1 MHSVTDI
8 LNILLKSV
16 FVGFGFVIP
25 ILALIRTSNIK
36 AIAVKDL
43 FILTAVQAVRIAGIF
58 YFLLAAKD
66 AYTYFFD
73 GTSYTTSNVSAP
85 AYMLFT
91 FFPPAMTV
99 VLSQLFWIKK
109 LYMKKA
115 ALITFALL
123 LLILPSDLFVRYL
136 SHWALGTYGSL
147 WLNFPAFPGLLSY
160 GLLNIMVFIF
170 IIFIIMLAGGK
181 LKAIAD
187 K

>member
-66 AYTYFFD
+66 AESSKHYDDVIYETADLWFHTLVMLHKLDLSSADVLQELERRFD
-73 GTSYTTSNVSAP
+73 
-85 AYMLFT
+85 
-91 FFPPAMTV
+91 
-99 VLSQLFWIKK
+99 LSGLVE
-109 LYMKKA
+109 KA
-115 ALITFALL
+115 N
-123 LLILPSDLFVRYL
+123 R
-136 SHWALGTYGSL
+136 
-147 WLNFPAFPGLLSY
+147 N
-160 GLLNIMVFIF
+160 
-170 IIFIIMLAGGK
+170 K
-181 LKAIAD
+181 
-187 K
+187 